1 MCRYKADQHLIVL
14 NLYRVSINKILVTE
28 FIIVKVSE
36 PEFNVKYIST
46 MKSTTN
52 RCVFSKVIKWLEQI
66 IRKQIDCKRQSST
79 KNEQSTKYSNWNMQ
93 IKILP
98 GKVIYFFL
106 LS

>member
-46 MKSTTN
+46 MKSTT
-52 RCVFSKVIKWLEQI
+52 
-66 IRKQIDCKRQSST
+66 
-79 KNEQSTKYSNWNMQ
+79 
-93 IKILP
+93 
-98 GKVIYFFL
+98 
-106 LS
+106 